1 MVVLDLLIYLH
12 LYSENKQMSN
22 GFGTTLMTL
31 FYLLGELTLLEI
43 ITVMIVIQTFGIICS
58 I

>member
-1 MVVLDLLIYLH
+1 MRVFCLLKKKKKSLWALKVIVALDLLIYLH

-31 FYLLGELTLLEI
+31 FI
-43 ITVMIVIQTFGIICS
+43 FWVN
-58 I
+58 